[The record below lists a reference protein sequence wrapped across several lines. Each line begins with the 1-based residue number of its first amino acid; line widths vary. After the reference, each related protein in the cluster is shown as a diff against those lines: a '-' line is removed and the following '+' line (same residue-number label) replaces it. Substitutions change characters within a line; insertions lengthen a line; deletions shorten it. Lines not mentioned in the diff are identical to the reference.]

1 MKNALLL
8 LSAGYLAVG
17 LSGCVTLDDKLV
29 NALAKDDASFCAS
42 TDVRGGVG
50 TITAPSGGYG
60 QATLKLCRSR
70 MPGAELTLGE
80 DGSMSIKNGAASEP

>member
-8 LSAGYLAVG
+8 LSASYLVLG
-17 LSGCVTLDDKLV
+17 LTSCVTLDHKSV

-42 TDVRGGVG
+42 SDIRGGVG

-70 MPGAELTLGE
+70 MPGAELTLGA
-80 DGSMSIKNGAASEP
+80 DGSMSIKNGVASEP